1 LSEPHG
7 CAYTNRPGSDKQSPP
22 HKATGCASLIILVLL
37 ALLPSLHAWQETLT
51 PDTPGPFA
59 EVPPFQA
66 EFRIGWSE
74 IEAASAHAAI
84 SYDSDAVVL
93 KAGGGST
100 GLARM
105 LYQLDASF
113 NGRTDRKSLHTLNS
127 EQLEN
132 YTSRK
137 LSTLIEGSAGRLR
150 TLREWQPPG
159 EKPAK
164 WKEVKIAPVRDFFA
178 GMLFIRSQLLSEGEC
193 VRLTMFPGGAPFFVE
208 IESRG
213 VERIDLAESPRD
225 AIRLDLK
232 IQRVN
237 TKKSNSL
244 EPHSKFR
251 SGKIWLSNDA
261 DRIPLRA
268 EVDIFIGYVF
278 AEITNLQ
285 KLPIPPPNKESR

>member
-1 LSEPHG
+1 
-7 CAYTNRPGSDKQSPP
+7 
-22 HKATGCASLIILVLL
+22 
-37 ALLPSLHAWQETLT
+37 
-51 PDTPGPFA
+51 
-59 EVPPFQA
+59 
-66 EFRIGWSE
+66 
-74 IEAASAHAAI
+74 
-84 SYDSDAVVL
+84 
-93 KAGGGST
+93 
-100 GLARM
+100 M